1 MDQVNRITSECFH
14 AAGQLRELEGP
25 FTSPELLHRR
35 FVGYIDGLRGR
46 AQEAG
51 MSQRDA
57 DDMAYALCALID
69 EIALSKGEP
78 LQGFWMPQPL
88 QLQYFN
94 ENRAGDGF
102 FTKLE
107 DLRRD
112 PRRRDVLR
120 VYYLCLLFGFEGR
133 FSMKGGDLEL
143 MKIINSL
150 RPEVERNIEAADPLA
165 PAGEPPD
172 DALIR
177 SSQRNPFLWVALAT
191 FAIAI
196 GVFIGLKVSLDRDVE
211 KLADRVYELRR

>member
-1 MDQVNRITSECFH
+1 
-14 AAGQLRELEGP
+14 
-25 FTSPELLHRR
+25 
-35 FVGYIDGLRGR
+35 
-46 AQEAG
+46 
-51 MSQRDA
+51 
-57 DDMAYALCALID
+57 
-69 EIALSKGEP
+69 
-78 LQGFWMPQPL
+78 MPQPL

-112 PRRRDVLR
+112 PRKRDVLR

-133 FSMKGGDLEL
+133 FSIKGGDLEL
-143 MKIINSL
+143 MKIINAL
-150 RPEVERNIEAADPLA
+150 RPEIERNIEAADPLA